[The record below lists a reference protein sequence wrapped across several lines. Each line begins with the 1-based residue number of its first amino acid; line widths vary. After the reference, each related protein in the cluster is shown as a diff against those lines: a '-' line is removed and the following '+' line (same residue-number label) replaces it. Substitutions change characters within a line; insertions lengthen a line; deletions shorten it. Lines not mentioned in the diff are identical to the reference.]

1 MPGPVLKCFTCIANN
16 NNKMLPVVPGNNN
29 VAAIKPS
36 ATVATQTGHPE
47 GIQDGEKLVLDS

>member
-1 MPGPVLKCFTCIANN
+1 
-16 NNKMLPVVPGNNN
+16 MLPVIPGNNN